1 MVTIIDKNERIT
13 DKSVNVINLKKYKL
27 FLLLLASRVVR
38 S

>member
-1 MVTIIDKNERIT
+1 MVTIIDRNERIA

-27 FLLLLASRVVR
+27 FLLQLVNKVVR